1 VRPSLGSARAE
12 RGGSVILSAANDPRP
27 VRSVRVSVVV
37 PSGNGRHLLP
47 DCLDAL
53 RAQTYRDFEVVV
65 VDNAST
71 DGSPAMLRA
80 HYPEVRLLELGFNGA
95 FARAVN
101 AGIRATD
108 SEIVVLLNN
117 DTAPEPAWL
126 AELIG
131 ALDAAPD
138 AGMAA
143 SKILLWDRRDTL
155 HSAADFYGLDGV
167 PGSRGV
173 WTRDDGRF
181 DRDRYVFGACG
192 GAAAYR
198 RSMLREV
205 GLFDGRLVA
214 YCEDV
219 DLNLRAQAAGH
230 RCVFAPRARV
240 YHRLSATG
248 GGPFASYYC
257 GRNFITVLARD
268 LPGPILRRHW
278 PKVARAQLGFALQS
292 ARHAREPAAR
302 ARLRGQLVGLLR
314 LPLAL
319 AQRRRLQRRR
329 QVPIEYLEA
338 LLARADRPAP
348 ASDEIPPLPGSRFD
362 AGDPLVGRAEAG

>member
-1 VRPSLGSARAE
+1 M
-12 RGGSVILSAANDPRP
+12 
-27 VRSVRVSVVV
+27 RVSVVV

-53 RAQTYRDFEVVV
+53 RGQRYRDFEVVV

-71 DGSPAMLRA
+71 DGSAALVRER
-80 HYPEVRLLELGFNGA
+80 YPEVRLLELGFNGV
-95 FARAVN
+95 FARAAN
-101 AGIRATD
+101 AGIRATS

-117 DTAPEPAWL
+117 DTAPEPEWL
-126 AELIG
+126 AELVG
-131 ALDAAPD
+131 ALDAAPE

-143 SKILLWDRRDTL
+143 SKLLLWDRRDTL
-155 HSAADFYGLDGV
+155 HSAGDFYGLDGV

-173 WTRDDGRF
+173 WTRDEGRY

-198 RSMLREV
+198 RSMLDQI
-205 GLFDGRLVA
+205 GLFDGGLVA
-214 YCEDV
+214 YVEDV

-248 GGPFASYYC
+248 GGPLASDYC

-268 LPGPILRRHW
+268 LPGALLRRHW
-278 PKVARAQLGFALQS
+278 PKVVRAQAGFAIESL
-292 ARHAREPAAR
+292 RHLREPAAR
-302 ARLRGQLVGLLR
+302 ARLRGQLAGLLH
-314 LPLAL
+314 LPVAL
-319 AQRRRLQRRR
+319 AQRRRIQAGRR
-329 QVPIEYLEA
+329 VPVEYLEG
-338 LLARADRPAP
+338 LLARGDRPEPEVAP
-348 ASDEIPPLPGSRFD
+348 SAP
-362 AGDPLVGRAEAG
+362 

>member
-1 VRPSLGSARAE
+1 VR
-12 RGGSVILSAANDPRP
+12 I
-27 VRSVRVSVVV
+27 SVVI

-47 DCLDAL
+47 GCLDAL
-53 RAQTYRDFEVVV
+53 REQTCRDFEVVV

-71 DGSPAMLRA
+71 DGTTALLRER
-80 HYPEVRLLELGFNGA
+80 YPEVRLLELGYNGA

-101 AGIRATD
+101 AGIRATRG
-108 SEIVVLLNN
+108 EIVVLLNN
-117 DTAPEPAWL
+117 DTAPEPTWL
-126 AELIG
+126 AELVG

-143 SKILLWDRRDTL
+143 SKMLLWDRRDTL
-155 HSAADFYGLDGV
+155 HSAGDFYGLDGV

-173 WTRDDGRF
+173 WTRDDGRY

-198 RSMLREV
+198 RSMLGRV
-205 GLFDGRLVA
+205 GTFDGALVA

-219 DLNLRAQAAGH
+219 DLNLRAQAAGY

-248 GGPFASYYC
+248 GGPLASYYC

-268 LPGPILRRHW
+268 LPGPTLARHW
-278 PKVARAQLGFALQS
+278 PKIARAQVAYALES
-292 ARHAREPAAR
+292 LRHLREPAAR
-302 ARLRGQLVGLLR
+302 ARLRGQVAGLLR

-319 AQRRRLQRRR
+319 AQRRRIQPRRR
-329 QVPIEYLEA
+329 VAVEYLEA
-338 LLARADRPAP
+338 LMARGDGP
-348 ASDEIPPLPGSRFD
+348 IGD
-362 AGDPLVGRAEAG
+362 AA